1 MFEMS
6 SYWKPKRSGLHFGHG
21 PKKCG
26 SLRPPFTQ
34 IHSFRPTSIRSPE
47 TSPADFFQ
55 KEHLSGQEYADYLK
69 VVVQHFNLEV
79 REGQRVQ
86 TVQPLKDTFVVKTDG
101 AALTADC
108 VIWASGEFSHAK
120 MANFTGAEHCV
131 HSVLSNHGKIIRVR
145 MR

>member
-1 MFEMS
+1 M
-6 SYWKPKRSGLHFGHG
+6 
-21 PKKCG
+21 
-26 SLRPPFTQ
+26 
-34 IHSFRPTSIRSPE
+34 FRPTSIRSLLKK

-79 REGQRVQ
+79 LAGQRVQ
-86 TVQPLKDTFVVKTDG
+86 TVQPLKDTFVVKADG
-101 AALTADC
+101 AAVTADC

-120 MANFTGAEHCV
+120 MANLWAPSTVCIR
-131 HSVLSNHGKIIRVR
+131 VLSNHGKITRER